1 MSYLDIL
8 KAQLS
13 VDEGYSRKMYLDSKG
28 IWTIGIGHNLRDK
41 PLSDRAIQAIFED
54 DMADAEADARK
65 LIKSFDT
72 LNDVRKAVVINMSY
86 NMGYS
91 VLSKFRQ
98 TIAAIDA
105 GNYAEA
111 AEHMLNSLWANQV
124 GQRAVRLANQMA
136 KGERP

>member
-1 MSYLDIL
+1 MSYIDIL

-13 VDEGYSRKMYLDSKG
+13 VDEGYSRKMYLDSNG

-41 PLSDRAIQAIFED
+41 PLSDRAIQVIFED

-72 LNDVRKAVVINMSY
+72 LNDVRKAVVVNMAF

-91 VLSKFRQ
+91 VLSQFKA
-98 TIAAIDA
+98 TIAEIDS
-105 GNYAEA
+105 GDYANA
-111 AEHMLNSLWANQV
+111 AVQMLRSAWANQV

-136 KGERP
+136 KGE

>member
-41 PLSDRAIQAIFED
+41 PLSDRAIQVIFED

-65 LIKSFDT
+65 LIKSFDA
-72 LNDVRKAVVINMSY
+72 LNDVRKAVVVNMAY

-91 VLSKFRQ
+91 VLSQFKA
-98 TIAAIDA
+98 TIALIDS
-105 GNYAEA
+105 GDYTNA
-111 AEHMLNSLWANQV
+111 AVQMLRSAWANQV

-136 KGERP
+136 KGE

>member
-1 MSYLDIL
+1 MSYIDIL
-8 KAQLS
+8 KARLTI
-13 VDEGYSRKMYLDSKG
+13 DEGYSNKMYLDSKG

-41 PLSDRAIQAIFED
+41 PLTDRAIQVIFED

-86 NMGYS
+86 NMGYA
-91 VLSKFRQ
+91 VLSQFRQ

-105 GNYAEA
+105 GDYVTA
-111 AEHMLNSLWANQV
+111 AAHMLNSAWAGQV
-124 GQRAVRLANQMA
+124 GARAQRLADQMA
-136 KGERP
+136 KGK